1 MRIVSGFVMRQ
12 ILGETV
18 AIPSGESAH
27 RLSGLIAL
35 NGSARTLFEL
45 LQTEQTEQ
53 TEESLV
59 QGLLEAFEVDRQTAC
74 ADVAEFVDALRQN
87 GLLIEND

>member
-45 LQTEQTEQ
+45 LQTEQTE
-53 TEESLV
+53 ESLV